1 MIERGDHVGS
11 YVLLQPLGMGGFG
24 NVFRARPAAGGD
36 EVAVK
41 VFHQRL
47 EGVAAE
53 RFRREVEVL
62 TRLRNESILALL
74 DHGVLG
80 DGRPYMVMEL
90 LTGEDLQS
98 LTQRGPLQLGVAVDI
113 IRRIAEALAHVHA
126 YGVVHG
132 DLKPSNIMLMG
143 TGRVVLLDFEL
154 AAFIGAAAL
163 TDDGT
168 IMGTPVYMAPEI
180 ITGHRRGSAGD
191 IFALGVMA
199 YELLCGRL
207 PFGGGSTTAS
217 ILLAIL
223 SEEPEPPSRWN
234 PAVPQELDAIV
245 LEALKKDP
253 AQRPVAGEFAEELR
267 RLMVSYEWS
276 PDAPLLA
283 SSTTLASS
291 EIEETEVAGSMVTM
305 EVVAP
310 GELPGEAARL
320 LDQPGVVGVL
330 LITAGEGRGAYHAI
344 SGHVTIGRDQD
355 CELWIDSPSISRR
368 HTYLHVAGDLVTV
381 MDLGSRNG
389 TDVNGRRLISPA
401 RIEHG
406 DELRIGGITL
416 LFMQRRSAEAAEVHR
431 RLAALDERWQRL
443 VDATTTGRGA
453 RFVEESRRLL
463 DELLREAIGFRVERE
478 VPLRRGVVGFLVEA
492 PTLWIRHTRFPILFL
507 RQDDD
512 PALID
517 RLAEFLQAGQLL
529 GYFVVLVAVPPPGGA
544 FGARTMRERINGS
557 PYRYDFVVLDRE
569 QVTALVSANDAR
581 RFVEMILEQGTDP
594 GSLSPY
600 VVRGPVPENMFFG
613 REREVKTLMQGI
625 GARSFAVVAGRR
637 MGKSSI
643 LLRVQRALASD
654 PRYEPRYLSCEDRPT
669 WGEFLAMLG
678 DEGDSASSAAEDP
691 ALVRSRIAA
700 LRARAGGR
708 TIVLLLDEIDAL
720 LAYDVER
727 GGRLFRALRAV
738 AHEGHCRFVFSGSRT
753 LYQKLHDPSSP
764 FFNFCEELLLRPLDD
779 KAVEAIVRKPMQ
791 QLGFELP
798 DPARLVAEIVRVTSS
813 HPNLVQI
820 VCQQLVAGSLDRRVA
835 ASDVERIVAER
846 ELQRDFVETAWSDT
860 TPFERIVSLLP
871 AGPTFS
877 LGELQAE
884 VQRRGLLDE
893 GRVAEALEVLELYSL
908 VAPEGGQYRFAMAAY
923 PAMVRRSHDVE
934 ALIAGLARKV
944 AG

>member
-1 MIERGDHVGS
+1 VIDAQTPGIHVDG
-11 YVLLQPLGMGGFG
+11 YVILSPLGVGGAG
-24 NVFRARPAAGGD
+24 NVFRARPVAGGA

-41 VFHQRL
+41 VFHQQL
-47 EGVAAE
+47 TGEAAA
-53 RFRREVEVL
+53 RFRREIAAL
-62 TRLRNESILALL
+62 ARLRHESVVALL
-74 DHGVLG
+74 EHGVLE
-80 DGRPYMVMEL
+80 DGRPYLVTEL
-90 LTGEDLQS
+90 VAGEDLQS
-98 LTQRGPLQLGVAVDI
+98 LRPGELQSLKEVVEVV
-113 IRRIAEALAHVHA
+113 RRIAETLAHVHA
-126 YGVVHG
+126 QGVLHG
-132 DLKPSNIMLMG
+132 DLKPSNVML
-143 TGRVVLLDFEL
+143 TKSGRIVLLDFEL
-154 AAFIGAAAL
+154 AGSIGSDSR

-168 IMGTPVYMAPEI
+168 VMGTPTYIAPEVL
-180 ITGHRRGSAGD
+180 TGDRRGPAGD
-191 IFALGVMA
+191 VFALGVLA
-199 YELLCGRL
+199 YELLCGRR
-207 PFGGGSTTAS
+207 PFGGASSVSIFRS
-217 ILLAIL
+217 ILL
-223 SEEPEPPSRWN
+223 EEPAPPSTWN
-234 PAVPQELDAIV
+234 PAIPPELDAIV
-245 LEALKKDP
+245 LEALKKEP
-253 AQRPVAGEFAEELR
+253 TQRPSASELAAALR
-267 RLMVSYEWS
+267 RLMVSHKWS
-276 PDAPLLA
+276 PDEPLRLFPTEP
-283 SSTTLASS
+283 SSF
-291 EIEETEVAGSMVTM
+291 EDAGPMATVES
-305 EVVAP
+305 VAP

-344 SGHVTIGRDQD
+344 SGDVTIGRDQD
-355 CELWIDSPSISRR
+355 CELWIDAPSISRR
-368 HTYLHVAGDLVTV
+368 HTRLLVAGDLVTV
-381 MDLGSRNG
+381 EDLDSTNG
-389 TDVNGRRLISPA
+389 TGVNGQRLGNPV

-406 DELRIGGITL
+406 DELRVGNITL
-416 LFMQRRSAEAAEVHR
+416 LFMRRRPLEAAEVRR
-431 RLAALDERWQRL
+431 RLAQLEERWERL
-443 VDATTTGRGA
+443 VEAATTGGA

-507 RQDDD
+507 RQHDD

-529 GYFVVLVAVPPPGGA
+529 GYFVVLVAVPPLGGT
-544 FGARTMRERINGS
+544 FSARTMRERINGS

-569 QVTALVSANDAR
+569 QVTALVSANEAR
-581 RFVEMILEQGTDP
+581 RFVAMILEQGTDP

-613 REREVKTLMQGI
+613 REREVKTLTQGI
-625 GARSFAVVAGRR
+625 GTRSFAVVAGRR

-654 PRYEPRYLSCEDRPT
+654 PRYEPLYLSCEDRPT

-678 DEGDSASSAAEDP
+678 GEGDSAGNAAEDP
-691 ALVRSRIAA
+691 ALVRPRIAA

-720 LAYDVER
+720 LAHDVER

-738 AHEGHCRFVFSGSRT
+738 AHEGQCRFVFSGSRT
-753 LYQKLHDPSSP
+753 LYQKLHDPGSP

-779 KAVEAIVRKPMQ
+779 KAVEAVVRKPMQ

-835 ASDVERIVAER
+835 ASAVERIVAER
-846 ELQRDFVETAWSDT
+846 ELQRAFVETAWSDT
-860 TPFERIVSLLP
+860 TPFERIISLLS

-877 LGELQAE
+877 LAELQAE
-884 VQRRGLLDE
+884 ARRRGLPDE
-893 GRVAEALEVLELYSL
+893 GRVVEALEVLELYSL
-908 VAPEGGQYRFAMAAY
+908 VAPEGDRYRFAMAAY

-934 ALIAGLARKV
+934 ALLAGLARRV